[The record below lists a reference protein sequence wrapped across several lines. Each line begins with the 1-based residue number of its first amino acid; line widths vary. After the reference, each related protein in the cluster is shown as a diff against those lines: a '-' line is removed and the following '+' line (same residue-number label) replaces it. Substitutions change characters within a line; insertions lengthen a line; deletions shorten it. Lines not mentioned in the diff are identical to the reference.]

1 MIELSQ
7 VLHDGI
13 NELTPRTKSL
23 DASNVAVFKDML
35 RDRIKDS
42 PCLLMNLEH
51 VEFLDSSGLGAL
63 IWMLREIE
71 AQAGKV
77 KLCNLQK
84 PVVMLLEVVRMHRV
98 FDIYSNKSEAI
109 KSWGK

>member
-1 MIELSQ
+1 MIEFSQ

-13 NELTPRTKSL
+13 NELTPRIKSL

-35 RDRIKDS
+35 RERLKDS

-51 VEFLDSSGLGAL
+51 IEFLDSSGLGAL
-63 IWMLREIE
+63 VWMLREME
-71 AQAGKV
+71 GQAGQI

-98 FDIYSNKSEAI
+98 FDIYNDKSEAL
-109 KSWGK
+109 KSWEK